1 MFTRLNLDW
10 IGKTVFLIGGG
21 PSLTGFD
28 FERLRGKGIIVAIND
43 AVRFIPFADVAFT
56 IDTVWIDKRV
66 AVLEAFAGEIVAVV
80 PADYKCPIARA
91 RLLRRVNAV
100 KMSARGDSLS
110 TGGNSGFAALAM
122 ALMRGASRVLLL
134 GYDMSGAGHFHGG
147 YRWRSRFG
155 AQHYPIWAERF
166 HSLAGLAQLTGA
178 EVINCNRGS
187 AITAFPFATI
197 EDNIL

>member
-1 MFTRLNLDW
+1 MYARLKLDW

-43 AVRFIPFADVAFT
+43 AVRFAPFADVAFT

-66 AVLEAFAGEIVAVV
+66 AVLEAFAGEIVAAV
-80 PADYKCPIARA
+80 PKDYQCPIARA

-100 KMSARGDSLS
+100 KISMRGDSLS
-110 TGGNSGFAALAM
+110 TGGNSGYAALMM
-122 ALMRGASRVLLL
+122 ALIRGAVRVYLL
-134 GYDMSGAGHFHGG
+134 GYDMTGAGHFHGG

-155 AQHYPIWAERF
+155 AQQYPLWAKRF
-166 HSLAGLAQLTGA
+166 GTLAALAQLTGA
-178 EVINCNRGS
+178 EVLNCNRNS
-187 AITAFPFATI
+187 AITAFPFANLEETI
-197 EDNIL
+197 S